1 MNTTDP
7 TNSRKTFYAAA
18 AIFDSDVSASAK
30 LVLLYLSRVA
40 NREGVCFPS
49 LATIGE
55 HCGYSK
61 NTVRKALAELEQ
73 AGLLTMERG
82 YQTTHNGRTRCTCN
96 TYTILMPTKE
106 RCPTAAAEPEGVQP
120 VHGEGAAVEREINN
134 NSNLT
139 IAHRDH
145 SLSLEETDPELALI
159 FDKIQLHLYEDK
171 TFSAMMEHVITQMYH
186 ADGIY
191 VKKRFIPQG
200 AVRNVLSMLT
210 IDHIDYIQRQL
221 NSGVA
226 NVRRG
231 EPYVMSCIYNA
242 PIDCTVSDMRF
253 LSQFRQLE

>member
-30 LVLLYLSRVA
+30 LVLLYLSRVS

-96 TYTILMPTKE
+96 TYTILTPTKE

-120 VHGEGAAVEREINN
+120 VHGEGAAVERERIDIKIRCKKNGIIDRRKEGDRPQTC
-134 NSNLT
+134 T
-139 IAHRDH
+139 ILKRV
-145 SLSLEETDPELALI
+145 
-159 FDKIQLHLYEDK
+159 
-171 TFSAMMEHVITQMYH
+171 SA
-186 ADGIY
+186 
-191 VKKRFIPQG
+191 
-200 AVRNVLSMLT
+200 
-210 IDHIDYIQRQL
+210 
-221 NSGVA
+221 
-226 NVRRG
+226 
-231 EPYVMSCIYNA
+231 
-242 PIDCTVSDMRF
+242 
-253 LSQFRQLE
+253 